1 MRKLRLD
8 LRLRIAVVI
17 AAVCIAIVGA
27 LGITLYMASDEMEKG
42 LVEEIAAEE
51 LESLIARSAIAGAPV
66 VSNGP
71 NLQYHVLRSRDD
83 YEKLPPEF
91 RRLGPG
97 HHEVG
102 HGAEGSHVAV
112 RDIDGTRYLVAY
124 DAAPH
129 EEREMR
135 FKYLL
140 LLALGTTVVVAALLG
155 YWLAGVLTKQLTE
168 LAERVAKLAPGEPQP
183 RLQQDNHDAEVAA
196 LAGALDQHHARILEM
211 IRREQEF
218 TANASHEL
226 RTPLTAIRTS
236 CELLTAEDGL
246 SDKGRT
252 RLDMIATA
260 SEQMTERIETLL
272 FLARQRPGEA
282 AEEVAL
288 RECVS
293 DAAVSCRD
301 EIARKGLAFEV
312 PIREDAVVRLD
323 RRALQLVLAN
333 LIKNAVR
340 YTESGYVRVTYE
352 APRLTVTDSG
362 SGIPP
367 EHLPQVFERFYRG
380 DHNVDGLGLGLAIV
394 RRICDDLGWNIEV
407 QSQPGSGSAFS
418 VVLV

>member
-1 MRKLRLD
+1 MRRLKLD

-27 LGITLYMASDEMEKG
+27 LGITLYMASEEMEKA
-42 LVEEIAAEE
+42 LVEEIAVEE
-51 LESLIARSAIAGAPV
+51 LESLIARSAIPGAPLV
-66 VSNGP
+66 ANGP
-71 NLQYHVLRSRDD
+71 NLQYHVLRSPQD
-83 YEKLPPEF
+83 YEKLPTELQ
-91 RRLGPG
+91 RLGPG
-97 HHEVG
+97 HHEVSHNG
-102 HGAEGSHVAV
+102 EDSHVAV
-112 RDIDGTRYLVAY
+112 RDINGTRYLVAY

-129 EEREMR
+129 EARETR

-140 LLALGTTVVVAALLG
+140 LLALGTTVVIAVLLG
-155 YWLAGVLTKQLTE
+155 YWLAGVLTTQLTE
-168 LAERVAKLAPGEPQP
+168 LAERVSKLAPGEPQP
-183 RLQQDNHDAEVAA
+183 RLQQDDHDAEVAA
-196 LAGALDQHHARILEM
+196 LAGALDKHHARILEM

-236 CELLTAEDGL
+236 CELLTAESGL
-246 SDKGRT
+246 SDKGRA

-260 SEQMTERIETLL
+260 AAQMTERIETLL

-288 RECVS
+288 RECVQ

-301 EIARKGLAFEV
+301 EIARKGLAFDV
-312 PIREDAVVRLD
+312 QIPGDAVIKLD

-340 YTESGYVRVTYE
+340 YTARGYVRVSYD
-352 APRLTVTDSG
+352 APRLTVSDSG

-380 DHNVDGLGLGLAIV
+380 DHNADGLGLGLAIV
-394 RRICDDLGWNIEV
+394 RRICDDLGWRIEV
-407 QSQPGSGSAFS
+407 QSTPGAGSAFS
-418 VVLV
+418 VVLA